1 MGKGEIFLG
10 STQVIIGIIALGFGV
25 YLAKRTGRL

>member
-1 MGKGEIFLG
+1 MVKGEIILG
-10 STQVIIGIIALGFGV
+10 STQVFIGILALGFAF

>member
-10 STQVIIGIIALGFGV
+10 STQVLIGFVALGFAF